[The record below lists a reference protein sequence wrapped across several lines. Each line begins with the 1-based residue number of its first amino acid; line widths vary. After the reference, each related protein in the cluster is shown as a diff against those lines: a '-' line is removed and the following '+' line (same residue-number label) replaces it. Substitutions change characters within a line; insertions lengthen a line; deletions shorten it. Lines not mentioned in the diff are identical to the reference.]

1 MDIITGAI
9 LIGLVIAFI
18 GAILTNKF
26 EFSIMSI
33 LMTFC
38 SFVAVTKD
46 VEIPNDIVMILYVPI
61 VAIGLFSITQFF
73 KSKV

>member
-1 MDIITGAI
+1 MDIITIIVLVGLI
-9 LIGLVIAFI
+9 LAFI

-26 EFSIMSI
+26 EFSIMAI
-33 LMTFC
+33 LLTFC

-46 VEIPNDIVMILYVPI
+46 VSIAKDLVMILYVPI
-61 VAIGLFSITQFF
+61 VAVGLFSVAQFF